1 MKKKKITK
9 VFSLASGLEKVNRAE
24 LRNLSNKF
32 QSQIDTTNWNLN
44 NSALFTNRQSLSR
57 ILFYN
62 EIYKLILNKPGSI
75 IEFGVQFGSTLS
87 LLTKLRG
94 IYEPY
99 NYSRKIFGFD
109 TFEGFKKKFNKSEK
123 KIGWKKGDYGTQIPK
138 YEKFLEK
145 ILLNEE
151 RNAPLGHLKKF
162 ELIKGDV
169 VKTFP
174 KFLKKNPQLII
185 SLVIFD
191 MDLYYPTKSILK
203 KILPRLFRG
212 SVIVFDEINC
222 DYCPGETQA
231 ILESLKLKDLKL
243 KSFHGQTFSSY
254 VVVDKIKK

>member
-1 MKKKKITK
+1 MKKKRTTK
-9 VFSLASGLEKVNRAE
+9 AYSSASGLEKINRIE
-24 LRNLSNKF
+24 LRSLSEKF
-32 QSQIDTTNWNLN
+32 QQNIDTTNWNLN

-57 ILFYN
+57 ILFFN
-62 EIYKLILNKPGSI
+62 EIYKLIIGKPGSI

-109 TFEGFKKKFNKSEK
+109 TFKGFPKKFNKSEK
-123 KIGWKKGDYGTQIPK
+123 KVGWKKGDYTTGIVN

-145 ILLNEE
+145 VLLNEE
-151 RNAPLGHLKKF
+151 KNAPLSHIKKF
-162 ELIKGDV
+162 ELIKGDAT
-169 VKTFP
+169 KTFP
-174 KFLKKNPQLII
+174 KFLKKNPQLIPA
-185 SLVIFD
+185 LVIFD

-203 KILPRLFRG
+203 RILPRLFKG

-231 ILESLKLKDLKL
+231 ILDILKLKEYKL
-243 KSFHGQTFSSY
+243 RSFHGQTFSSY
-254 VVVDKIKK
+254 VVIDKKK